1 MLLYYDFRPSARAI
15 HIPGLGPAAR
25 PLLKSGPSAF
35 EHAIATP
42 LWFRRSKRGFD
53 MRQLL
58 RLCAMSLVL
67 AFGGVG
73 WAQTPAAAPP
83 PAAATAAAPAPAS
96 VDTPVRAVPEYRL
109 GVADKVRVNVFGED
123 ALTGEFLVGGGGK
136 ISLPLIGEV
145 QAAGLTISE
154 FQNEVGNELRKGY
167 IKEPRVSAEVLS
179 YRPFY
184 IMGEVNK
191 PGEYPYTNNL
201 TVLNAVA
208 TAEGFTY
215 RANKRSVYIKRAED
229 PVEQSYP
236 LTPLTKVAPGDT
248 IRIGERYF

>member
-1 MLLYYDFRPSARAI
+1 MLSPHRYGFDGR
-15 HIPGLGPAAR
+15 
-25 PLLKSGPSAF
+25 K
-35 EHAIATP
+35 ED
-42 LWFRRSKRGFD
+42 FD
-53 MRQLL
+53 MRHFL

-67 AFGGVG
+67 AFGGVAC
-73 WAQTPAAAPP
+73 AQTPAGPAPV
-83 PAAATAAAPAPAS
+83 PAAASAEGA
-96 VDTPVRAVPEYRL
+96 VRAVPEYRL
-109 GVADKVRVNVFGED
+109 GVADKVRVNVFGEE

-136 ISLPLIGEV
+136 ISLPLVGEV

-154 FQNEVGNELRKGY
+154 FQNEVSNELRKGY
-167 IKEPRVSAEVLS
+167 IKEPRVSAEVLN

-184 IMGEVNK
+184 ILGEVNK

-215 RANKRSVYIKRAED
+215 RANKRSVFIKRAED
-229 PVEQSYP
+229 PAEQSYP

>member
-1 MLLYYDFRPSARAI
+1 
-15 HIPGLGPAAR
+15 
-25 PLLKSGPSAF
+25 
-35 EHAIATP
+35 
-42 LWFRRSKRGFD
+42 
-53 MRQLL
+53 MRHFL

-67 AFGGVG
+67 AFGGAAC
-73 WAQTPAAAPP
+73 AQTPAG
-83 PAAATAAAPAPAS
+83 PAAAAPAAVS
-96 VDTPVRAVPEYRL
+96 AEAAARAVPEYRL
-109 GVADKVRVNVFGED
+109 GVADKVRVNVFGEE

-136 ISLPLIGEV
+136 VSLPLIGEV
-145 QAAGLTISE
+145 QAAGLTISQ
-154 FQNEVGNELRKGY
+154 FQEEISNELRKGY
-167 IKEPRVSAEVLS
+167 IKEPRVSAEVLN

-184 IMGEVNK
+184 ILGEVNK

-215 RANKRSVYIKRAED
+215 RANKRMVYIKRAED
-229 PVEQSYP
+229 PAEQPYP